1 MEELRSFKRELD
13 IIKEDKESQEKEAIQ
28 RAAALR
34 TELQV
39 SSNANR
45 ERKKLNINYLELR
58 KATY

>member
-1 MEELRSFKRELD
+1 VEELRSFKRELD

-39 SSNANR
+39 SSNTNK